1 MSEYTT
7 CAECCGKG
15 SLAGNTLC
23 AHCEGTGR
31 VCNTTQLL
39 ERKMRVAIVGCLGRQ
54 EKIIEEEIYDNL
66 DIRFANRGAKYGIS
80 DLDILKRVDRIF
92 VMSKFISHTLTQ
104 NLDRS
109 KTTLIHGGFNTLK
122 NALATLNASVR
133 IDAPQLTHSEE
144 DDDMARDGYNF
155 NDQMRAAKEGDVLVF
170 VRPPDHTMKK
180 WENKVSAMRGYNKE
194 RYGMIT
200 VQETK
205 GDEVHVLVESIRKPK
220 TPLPRTAE
228 PTTFNELLESTKQ
241 MDAIVEGAQ
250 PASRI
255 HRVYTAEDRAF
266 WRQVFI
272 LSMQQN
278 PGMAPNQ
285 HIAVAN
291 QALQGSLAAPT

>member
-15 SLAGNTLC
+15 SLAGNVLC
-23 AHCEGTGR
+23 AHCEGTGKIR
-31 VCNTTQLL
+31 NVTRLL

-54 EKIIEEEIYDNL
+54 EKIIEEEVYANL
-66 DIRFANRGAKYGIS
+66 DVRFANRGTKYGIS
-80 DLDILKRVDRIF
+80 DLDLLKRVDRIF

-104 NLDRS
+104 NLDRN
-109 KTTLIHGGFNTLK
+109 KTTMIHGGFNTLK
-122 NALATLNASVR
+122 SALATLNASVR
-133 IDAPQLTHSEE
+133 IAVPQLTHSAED

-170 VRPPDHTMKK
+170 IRPSDHSMKK

-205 GDEVHVLVESIRKPK
+205 GDEVHVLIEGTRQPK
-220 TPLPRTAE
+220 LATAPAELP
-228 PTTFNELLESTKQ
+228 
-241 MDAIVEGAQ
+241 DA
-250 PASRI
+250 PKI
-255 HRVYTAEDRAF
+255 HRVYSDDDRMF
-266 WRQVFI
+266 WRQVYI

-278 PGMAPNQ
+278 PGMAPTQ
-285 HIAVAN
+285 HISIAN
-291 QALQGSLAAPT
+291 QALQGSLCAPA

>member
-15 SLAGNTLC
+15 SLAGDILC
-23 AHCEGTGR
+23 THCEGTGR
-31 VCNTTQLL
+31 VRNTTQLL
-39 ERKMRVAIVGCLGRQ
+39 ERKLRVAIVGCLGRQ
-54 EKIIEEEIYDNL
+54 EKIIEGEIYANL
-66 DIRFANRGAKYGIS
+66 DIRFANRGTKYGIS

-92 VMSKFISHTLTQ
+92 VMTKFISHTLTQ

-109 KTTLIHGGFNTLK
+109 KTTMIHGGFNSLK

-133 IDAPQLTHSEE
+133 IDTPQLTHFEE
-144 DDDMARDGYNF
+144 DDDDMARDGYNF

-180 WENKVSAMRGYNKE
+180 WENKVAAMRGYNKE

-205 GDEVHVLVESIRKPK
+205 GDEVHVLVEGTRAPK
-220 TPLPRTAE
+220 TPLP
-228 PTTFNELLESTKQ
+228 PTSRVPG
-241 MDAIVEGAQ
+241 DVPQ
-250 PASRI
+250 PAPAS
-255 HRVYTAEDRAF
+255 VYRSYSEEDRIF
-266 WRQVFI
+266 WRQVYL

-285 HIAVAN
+285 HINTAN
-291 QALQGSLAAPT
+291 QALQGSLRAPA